1 MTVKELIEKFKEYDE
16 EDEVVF
22 VACNEDSEYVLDIS
36 TSEPGTDK
44 VYIFLEDLD

>member
-22 VACNEDSEYVLDIS
+22 VACYEDNEYVLDMS
-36 TSEPGTDK
+36 TSEPGIDR
-44 VYIFLEDLD
+44 VYIFLEDLC